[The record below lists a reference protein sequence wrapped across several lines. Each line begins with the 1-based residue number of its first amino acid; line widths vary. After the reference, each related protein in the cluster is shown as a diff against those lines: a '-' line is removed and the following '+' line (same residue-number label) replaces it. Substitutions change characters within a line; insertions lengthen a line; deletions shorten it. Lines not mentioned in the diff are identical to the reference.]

1 MGILRTIKSDYEM
14 YENQNLNCFVAIERD
29 DCKLI
34 KAYHKTNKGKK
45 PLPSQKIKGY
55 KFIMDEEFESLKI
68 DFSSEHQYEIRDLV
82 KVKM

>member
-14 YENQNLNCFVAIERD
+14 YENQSLQCFVAISRD
-29 DCKLI
+29 DCKQI
-34 KAYHKTNKGKK
+34 KSYYKTNKGKK

-55 KFIMDEEFESLKI
+55 KFVMDEEFESLKI
-68 DFSSEHQYEIRDLV
+68 DFSKDLQFEIRDLA